1 MSIPA
6 EWLVQQKKP
15 QQPRH
20 KLPAADLESQSDLFD
35 KVIANG
41 NQIKVNDSYSDS
53 QEDSVESSTG
63 TNLYDDLINMK
74 PDPQTM
80 SKPKT
85 GDSLDNDSKKL
96 AEELDIIYEVN
107 ESQAKSGDYTYSS
120 KFEDSFD
127 RGSKIRHSK
136 HSNVSS
142 KLISDMS
149 IVSGLKENMPMFDDA
164 DELPKSPPKFLS
176 SKSEFDDEEISIE
189 ALGNK
194 INKLITQGS
203 KNFRPITEES
213 DEVPTQRFN
222 YEGIDLDDQD
232 PLDILDREERFQKSK
247 MTDGGSELDD
257 ECIDDLLKR
266 IDELPKSL
274 QFNDGSTLSHESRNF
289 PMDNRQNESVQTIDD
304 AFAEKLLNAIGDDV
318 KKREV
323 KREIE
328 GKPWYE
334 WENIIDVM
342 IVEHEFQEEL
352 RLIKREKSKAKMK
365 EFYADKIMKKKTLTK
380 AEVDK

>member
-1 MSIPA
+1 
-6 EWLVQQKKP
+6 
-15 QQPRH
+15 
-20 KLPAADLESQSDLFD
+20 
-35 KVIANG
+35 
-41 NQIKVNDSYSDS
+41 
-53 QEDSVESSTG
+53 
-63 TNLYDDLINMK
+63 
-74 PDPQTM
+74 M
-80 SKPKT
+80 SKPK
-85 GDSLDNDSKKL
+85 GVDSLDNDSKKPV
-96 AEELDIIYEVN
+96 EELDIIYEVN

-120 KFEDSFD
+120 KFDDSLEG
-127 RGSKIRHSK
+127 GSKNRRSE
-136 HSNVSS
+136 HSNASS

-149 IVSGLKENMPMFDDA
+149 IVSGLKENMPMFVDA
-164 DELPKSPPKFLS
+164 DELPKSPPKNFS
-176 SKSEFDDEEISIE
+176 SKSEFDDDQEMSIE

-203 KNFRPITEES
+203 NDLRHITEEPE
-213 DEVPTQRFN
+213 EVLPLTTQRFN
-222 YEGIDLDDQD
+222 YEAINLDDQD
-232 PLDILDREERFQKSK
+232 PLDILEREERFQRSK
-247 MTDGGSELDD
+247 MTEAGSELSSQ
-257 ECIDDLLKR
+257 CIDDLLQR
-266 IDELPKSL
+266 IDELPPTL
-274 QFNDGSTLSHESRNF
+274 QFDDGSTLSHTSRK
-289 PMDNRQNESVQTIDD
+289 NESVQTIDD
-304 AFAEKLLNAIGDDV
+304 AFAEKLLNAIGDDT